1 MPAFVEYANL
11 LFEEFGEDVKWWTT
25 FNEPKQTCAGGY
37 DSGYISPQNLHPGTG
52 GYKCAHN
59 VLRAH
64 AKVYRLYE
72 QKYKPTQNG
81 KIGMVI
87 DESWMEPASNST
99 EDIEAAERASLMTV
113 GFLFY
118 YSGVSQEKMVSKL

>member
-1 MPAFVEYANL
+1 MWLIFLVFLLFLFRTVFQDIVPTFVEYANL
-11 LFEEFGEDVKWWTT
+11 LFENFGEDVKWWTT

-81 KIGMVI
+81 K
-87 DESWMEPASNST
+87 
-99 EDIEAAERASLMTV
+99 TV
-113 GFLFY
+113 WLLTSPGWNLHLTRLKILRPPN
-118 YSGVSQEKMVSKL
+118 GLV